1 MKLTKEINALILEM
15 TRKGLKPKYIVIGQS
30 QYMRWA
36 KEKESIEKTFEELE
50 NKYLGCDIV
59 ICGSDILEVVPEPK
73 ALFSY
78 YNRS

>member
-15 TRKGLKPKYIVIGQS
+15 TRKGLKPRYIVIGQN

-36 KEKESIEKTFEELE
+36 KETEDASLEELE

-73 ALFSY
+73 ALYSFY
-78 YNRS
+78 KRG